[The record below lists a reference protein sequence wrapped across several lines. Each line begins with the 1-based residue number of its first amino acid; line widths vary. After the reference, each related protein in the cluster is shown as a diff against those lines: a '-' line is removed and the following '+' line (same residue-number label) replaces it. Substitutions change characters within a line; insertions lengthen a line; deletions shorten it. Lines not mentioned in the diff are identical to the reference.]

1 MTLPSST
8 SAFAVAP
15 DEKAHGFRLGSNRVS
30 QRFGPLALQTCSLS
44 GRNQVT
50 VPPYAIEDPCATPA
64 FPLNPPKPAP
74 EEGFALIA
82 LVVAIFVILLFLSIA
97 APKVARDLR
106 RERELE
112 AIQRGNQYVRAI
124 QLYYKKFGRYPGSIE
139 QLEKTNN
146 IRFLRQQYIDP
157 MTGKPDWRI
166 ILVGQ
171 NKTTVKGLFGQPL
184 AGIPTTGIGGTSTP
198 GTAIGGSS
206 SSFGASNTTGTT
218 GSATA
223 TTGGSTS
230 TFGQTGSATG
240 STGSSFGSTI
250 GSTGGSTGIGSQ
262 SATDFKGAAG
272 PFMGVGHNFSG
283 DSIITLNEQTDYG
296 TWEFIYDPRIEQ
308 LKAKSNLFGGGA
320 ATSATSPALGSSFG
334 NGTSAGTSPTSPTTT
349 SPTTTSPTTTPQT
362 QP

>member
-1 MTLPSST
+1 MRST
-8 SAFAVAP
+8 
-15 DEKAHGFRLGSNRVS
+15 
-30 QRFGPLALQTCSLS
+30 
-44 GRNQVT
+44 
-50 VPPYAIEDPCATPA
+50 TPQSREPQQA
-64 FPLNPPKPAP
+64 

-82 LVVAIFVILLFLSIA
+82 LIVAIFIILIFLSIA

-106 RERELE
+106 RDRELE

-124 QLYYKKFGRYPGSIE
+124 QLYYKKFGRYPGSMD

-146 IRFLRQQYIDP
+146 IRFLRKQYIDP

-198 GTAIGGSS
+198 GSAIGGSS
-206 SSFGASNTTGTT
+206 SSFGSNTTGSTGTST
-218 GSATA
+218 GSSSTGAT
-223 TTGGSTS
+223 GSS

-240 STGSSFGSTI
+240 SNTGSSFGSTA
-250 GSTGGSTGIGSQ
+250 GSTTGTTGIGSQ

-272 PFMGVGHNFSG
+272 PFMGIGHNYSG
-283 DSIITLNEQTDYG
+283 DSIVTLNEQTDYG

-334 NGTSAGTSPTSPTTT
+334 NGTSSGTSTTSPTSASPPST
-349 SPTTTSPTTTPQT
+349 SPTPTPQT